1 MTTTIAKAMLLAFEE
16 EQSAIIKENA
26 ELKKKVEDLEAKL
39 AALAP
44 VACSWCRST
53 KHTTEGCRNAELMK
67 PFHVE
72 VLGLGMFYVSRPGES
87 ANRWAIV
94 IAKDSYAV
102 LAGSFSVSALYG
114 CEPKPLTFLDG
125 VNYSNDS
132 AAQKFE
138 WLTKHEYQ
146 KIKELEPRIAT
157 WLDEWI

>member
-1 MTTTIAKAMLLAFEE
+1 MSTTFLTLLKEIDDTHFALAEE
-16 EQSAIIKENA
+16 NSV
-26 ELKKKVEDLEAKL
+26 LKKKVEELEAKL
-39 AALAP
+39 AELTP
-44 VACSWCRST
+44 KTCSWCRST

-87 ANRWAIV
+87 ANRWVIV